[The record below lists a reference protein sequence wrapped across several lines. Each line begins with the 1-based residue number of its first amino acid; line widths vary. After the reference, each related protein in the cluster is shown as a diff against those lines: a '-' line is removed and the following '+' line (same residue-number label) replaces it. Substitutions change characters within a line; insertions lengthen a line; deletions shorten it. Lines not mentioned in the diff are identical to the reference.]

1 MQLSS
6 RQPCRHLLHQ
16 SLREQSSHPQAGCG
30 SLHDASAAVVLP
42 SAAEQ
47 QGIRMYDGN
56 DNNKNNNDRFMSFSI
71 ADRLLIFA

>member
-1 MQLSS
+1 
-6 RQPCRHLLHQ
+6 
-16 SLREQSSHPQAGCG
+16 
-30 SLHDASAAVVLP
+30 LHDASAAVVLP